1 MFSGG
6 LHDAKRI
13 PKNGIGVE
21 VFGGVEPKI
30 ELLLS
35 VSFSLSEDVGV
46 KNIRVS
52 TKVTKELKIYFIMRW
67 SQRR

>member
-1 MFSGG
+1 
-6 LHDAKRI
+6 
-13 PKNGIGVE
+13 
-21 VFGGVEPKI
+21 
-30 ELLLS
+30 
-35 VSFSLSEDVGV
+35 LSEDVGV

>member
-1 MFSGG
+1 
-6 LHDAKRI
+6 
-13 PKNGIGVE
+13 VE

-52 TKVTKELKIYFIMRW
+52 TKVTKELKIYFIMR
-67 SQRR
+67 